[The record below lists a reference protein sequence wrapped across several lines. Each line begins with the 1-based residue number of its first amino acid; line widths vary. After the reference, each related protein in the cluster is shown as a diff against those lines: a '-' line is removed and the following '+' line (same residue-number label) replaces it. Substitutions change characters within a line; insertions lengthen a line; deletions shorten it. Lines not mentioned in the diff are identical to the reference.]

1 MPHKIMIPKAAS
13 ELVGKLTFPAG
24 DTQEE
29 CKSSILFF
37 FSSTYIIKNISEHKT
52 RVREIRH
59 IYRVN

>member
-1 MPHKIMIPKAAS
+1 MTYVKMPHKIMIPKAAS

-37 FSSTYIIKNISEHKT
+37 FPPHT
-52 RVREIRH
+52 
-59 IYRVN
+59 